1 MRGCRD
7 GHRDRYLGLLRSGL
21 RMEDFYDLLGR
32 LRWSHPDG
40 WWGRNW
46 DWLLNRLEV
55 NGLCDGCMGSANGPY
70 EVERFPP
77 DGMNKDTAGKTMKQK
92 GGHAVRRKALEGLRS
107 RGQPT
112 WQVMWCR
119 RLLDAIFS
127 THAEVVARI
136 YYYPLVTPAYNT
148 LRIRCLTMHGGYAA
162 QLSGLSTQAQP
173 RQDHPLG
180 ININTQSSSIYAFGT
195 RLPRWGV
202 PDLGPPCAELPV
214 SPDHSLP
221 CATLLADVDIAVAGA
236 IAQTISYPFEVVRQR
251 VQVVGPMEPWQRC
264 AAKFRRDNNDTANSQ
279 HKDDSQSNTR
289 QLKILWLPLPQLGN
303 LHQEN
308 CVLHFNGARGYG
320 RGLTLVIILDER
332 RGCVECFQHMPML
345 TTTYA
350 QGRRSD
356 ELGWAQSPGC
366 LAVKVASKPS
376 PVTCLSHTSRRCPAR
391 STMRIIFH
399 HLYIPGSSELLVKRI
414 GCATLSHC
422 AIASFAATIPF
433 NTCHEDA
440 DGLQP
445 SNQDMYIFWV
455 SFCFLL
461 SLGRPLSPQHLQEV
475 PPMPHPSNPHCHRLA
490 CTQTRRYLYPSPP
503 GVHRHRHPVTAPS
516 QHGVQAPLQI
526 PTTPTARKPPCDINS
541 TWHTSPAMTQAA
553 NDGGHWRRQQYGDN
567 NNAAMTATVTERLMP
582 LHRHLIRRL

>member
-1 MRGCRD
+1 
-7 GHRDRYLGLLRSGL
+7 
-21 RMEDFYDLLGR
+21 
-32 LRWSHPDG
+32 
-40 WWGRNW
+40 
-46 DWLLNRLEV
+46 
-55 NGLCDGCMGSANGPY
+55 
-70 EVERFPP
+70 
-77 DGMNKDTAGKTMKQK
+77 
-92 GGHAVRRKALEGLRS
+92 
-107 RGQPT
+107 
-112 WQVMWCR
+112 
-119 RLLDAIFS
+119 
-127 THAEVVARI
+127 
-136 YYYPLVTPAYNT
+136 
-148 LRIRCLTMHGGYAA
+148 MHGGYAA

-279 HKDDSQSNTR
+279 HKDDSQSNTH
-289 QLKILWLPLPQLGN
+289 QLKHRYVASWTMVILWLPLPQLGN

-308 CVLHFNGARGYG
+308 CVLRFNGARGYG

-376 PVTCLSHTSRRCPAR
+376 PSRLSNASAAPHCRAVPLPPSPPLSL
-391 STMRIIFH
+391 STLVMKTRT
-399 HLYIPGSSELLVKRI
+399 GSS
-414 GCATLSHC
+414 
-422 AIASFAATIPF
+422 P
-433 NTCHEDA
+433 
-440 DGLQP
+440 
-445 SNQDMYIFWV
+445 
-455 SFCFLL
+455 
-461 SLGRPLSPQHLQEV
+461 HLQEV
-475 PPMPHPSNPHCHRLA
+475 PPTPHPSNPHHHHLA

-553 NDGGHWRRQQYGDN
+553 NDGGHWRWQQYGDN
-567 NNAAMTATVTERLMP
+567 NNAAMTATVTERLAP
-582 LHRHLIRRL
+582 LHRHLIRRLIGNSVSVSGAIPTNTTSSPMAPLTTSGTSATRTSKGSSSCSSDAASAIRLAGSGAPVGFVTIVMGADGPIKVYGPSRFRISILSKSIFYRIFNLVSSCWWASWCYRYSLGARHRSLGARKLGRLVFLTKFRNIIRLRATMSATTATQDNNTGGVTTTTRRRL

>member
-1 MRGCRD
+1 
-7 GHRDRYLGLLRSGL
+7 
-21 RMEDFYDLLGR
+21 
-32 LRWSHPDG
+32 
-40 WWGRNW
+40 
-46 DWLLNRLEV
+46 
-55 NGLCDGCMGSANGPY
+55 
-70 EVERFPP
+70 
-77 DGMNKDTAGKTMKQK
+77 
-92 GGHAVRRKALEGLRS
+92 
-107 RGQPT
+107 
-112 WQVMWCR
+112 
-119 RLLDAIFS
+119 
-127 THAEVVARI
+127 
-136 YYYPLVTPAYNT
+136 
-148 LRIRCLTMHGGYAA
+148 MHGGYAA

-264 AAKFRRDNNDTANSQ
+264 AAKFRRDNNDTVNSQ

-289 QLKILWLPLPQLGN
+289 QLK
-303 LHQEN
+303 H
-308 CVLHFNGARGYG
+308 RY
-320 RGLTLVIILDER
+320 
-332 RGCVECFQHMPML
+332 
-345 TTTYA
+345 
-350 QGRRSD
+350 
-356 ELGWAQSPGC
+356 
-366 LAVKVASKPS
+366 VASW
-376 PVTCLSHTSRRCPAR
+376 
-391 STMRIIFH
+391 TMVNMSLPIEVIRNLINVIT
-399 HLYIPGSSELLVKRI
+399 LLAKVIWQVDIPGESYSGFRSLSWATSIKKTVFCVSTVLGDMMNEEESLVKCI
-414 GCATLSHC
+414 GCAALSRC

-445 SNQDMYIFWV
+445 SNQDI
-455 SFCFLL
+455 
-461 SLGRPLSPQHLQEV
+461 LGRPLSPQHLQEV
-475 PPMPHPSNPHCHRLA
+475 PPMPHPSNPHRHRLA

-503 GVHRHRHPVTAPS
+503 GVHHHRHPVTAPS

-567 NNAAMTATVTERLMP
+567 NNAAMTATVTERLVP
-582 LHRHLIRRL
+582 LHRHLIRIGNSVSVSGAVPTNTTSSPTAPLTTSGTSTTRTSKGSSSCSSDAASAIRLAGSGAPVGFVTIVMGADGPIKVYGPSRFRISILSKSIFYCIFNLVSSCWWASWCYRYSLGARHRSLGACKLGRLVFLTKFRNIIRLRATMSATMATQDNNTGGVTTTTRRRL